1 MKKFYLL
8 MLAVVL
14 LATPLVQA
22 QGQKITN
29 RYSMSLKQQ
38 EDGTYKLAAS
48 ADRYK
53 FLDLDTIPDL
63 LTVYQPRPIAAGK
76 HYKHCVTEEYLYKSY
91 PTYDLKLEIDRAV
104 TTEPAPFVVYI
115 HGGGWVSGITTM
127 RNRYI
132 SQWAQKGFFTASIG
146 YTWAPDKIYPAQLFE
161 VFKAIDQILDSAEEN
176 NFDPQNVVIAGES
189 AGGYYIT
196 YVASCF
202 NDKSILDAL
211 GIEFRHFGKAK
222 INALVSIC
230 GCFDLQR
237 LTDPQKEQSEFPDM
251 KMMATT
257 FLGKSI
263 EETREYLSRFDCLCE
278 STVRNSSAGQ
288 IFLKHLLAAHG
299 DILKT
304 AVHATARSV
313 QLAME

>member
-1 MKKFYLL
+1 MDKKLYIRGKLGQYWYNFTE
-8 MLAVVL
+8 A
-14 LATPLVQA
+14 LVYALTARPCPENLEYNVIPYDEGKQN
-22 QGQKITN
+22 KI
-29 RYSMSLKQQ
+29 Y
-38 EDGTYKLAAS
+38 TYCRK
-48 ADRYK
+48 
-53 FLDLDTIPDL
+53 
-63 LTVYQPRPIAAGK
+63 
-76 HYKHCVTEEYLYKSY
+76 
-91 PTYDLKLEIDRAV
+91 DLK
-104 TTEPAPFVVYI
+104 TEKKPLFIYI
-115 HGGGWVSGITTM
+115 HGGGWVSGITAM

-176 NFDPQNVVIAGES
+176 NFDPENIVIAGES

-202 NDKSILDAL
+202 NDKSILDGL
-211 GIEFRHFGKAK
+211 GIEFKHFGKAK

-257 FLGKSI
+257 FLGKNL
-263 EETREYLSRFDCLCE
+263 EDTREYLKTDAAKYCSPKISDNFPPTYAVWSTNDKLRFETFDLCKELDNLGVVNKQYKADGIIGNHAWAIMPIFKKSKDCFDDTYE
-278 STVRNSSAGQ
+278 FVEKY
-288 IFLKHLLAAHG
+288 IK
-299 DILKT
+299 
-304 AVHATARSV
+304 
-313 QLAME
+313 

>member
-1 MKKFYLL
+1 MDKKLYIRGKLGQYWYNFTE
-8 MLAVVL
+8 A
-14 LATPLVQA
+14 LVYALTARPCPENLEYNVIPYDEGKQN
-22 QGQKITN
+22 KI
-29 RYSMSLKQQ
+29 Y
-38 EDGTYKLAAS
+38 TYCRK
-48 ADRYK
+48 
-53 FLDLDTIPDL
+53 
-63 LTVYQPRPIAAGK
+63 
-76 HYKHCVTEEYLYKSY
+76 
-91 PTYDLKLEIDRAV
+91 DLK
-104 TTEPAPFVVYI
+104 TEKKPLFIYI
-115 HGGGWVSGITTM
+115 HGGGWVSGITAM

-176 NFDPQNVVIAGES
+176 NFDPENIVIAGES

-202 NDKSILDAL
+202 NDKSILDGL

-222 INALVSIC
+222 INVLVSIC

-257 FLGKSI
+257 FLGKNL
-263 EETREYLSRFDCLCE
+263 EETREYLKTDAAKYCSPKISDKFPPTYTVWSTNDKLRFETFDLCKE
-278 STVRNSSAGQ
+278 LDNLGVVNKQYKADGIIGNHAWAIMP
-288 IFLKHLLAAHG
+288 IFKKSKACF
-299 DILKT
+299 DDTYEFVEKYII
-304 AVHATARSV
+304 
-313 QLAME
+313 

>member
-1 MKKFYLL
+1 MDKKLYIRGKLGQYWYNFTE
-8 MLAVVL
+8 A
-14 LATPLVQA
+14 LVYALTARPCPENLEYNVIPYDEGKQN
-22 QGQKITN
+22 KI
-29 RYSMSLKQQ
+29 Y
-38 EDGTYKLAAS
+38 TYCRK
-48 ADRYK
+48 
-53 FLDLDTIPDL
+53 
-63 LTVYQPRPIAAGK
+63 
-76 HYKHCVTEEYLYKSY
+76 
-91 PTYDLKLEIDRAV
+91 DLK
-104 TTEPAPFVVYI
+104 TEKKPLFIYI
-115 HGGGWVSGITTM
+115 HGGGWVSGITAM

-176 NFDPQNVVIAGES
+176 NFDPENIVIAGES

-202 NDKSILDAL
+202 NDKSILDGL
-211 GIEFRHFGKAK
+211 GIEFKHFGKAK

-257 FLGKSI
+257 FLGKNL
-263 EETREYLSRFDCLCE
+263 EDTREYLKTDAAKYCSPKISDNFPPTYAVWSTNDKLRFETFDLCKE
-278 STVRNSSAGQ
+278 LDNLGVVNKQYKADGIIGNHAWAIMP
-288 IFLKHLLAAHG
+288 IFKKSKACF
-299 DILKT
+299 DDTYEFVEKYIK
-304 AVHATARSV
+304 
-313 QLAME
+313 

>member
-1 MKKFYLL
+1 MDKKLYIRGKLGQYWYNFTE
-8 MLAVVL
+8 A
-14 LATPLVQA
+14 LVYALTARPCPENLEYNVIPYDEGKQN
-22 QGQKITN
+22 KI
-29 RYSMSLKQQ
+29 Y
-38 EDGTYKLAAS
+38 TYCRK
-48 ADRYK
+48 
-53 FLDLDTIPDL
+53 
-63 LTVYQPRPIAAGK
+63 
-76 HYKHCVTEEYLYKSY
+76 
-91 PTYDLKLEIDRAV
+91 DLK
-104 TTEPAPFVVYI
+104 TEKKPLFIYI
-115 HGGGWVSGITTM
+115 HGGGWVSGITAM

-176 NFDPQNVVIAGES
+176 NFDPENIVIAGES

-202 NDKSILDAL
+202 NDKSILDGL
-211 GIEFRHFGKAK
+211 GIEFKHFGKAK

-257 FLGKSI
+257 FLGKNL
-263 EETREYLSRFDCLCE
+263 EDTREYLKTDAAKYCSPKISDKFPPTYAVWSTNDKLRFETFDLCE
-278 STVRNSSAGQ
+278 ELDNLGVVNKQYKADGIIGNHAWAIMP
-288 IFLKHLLAAHG
+288 IFKKSKACF
-299 DILKT
+299 DDTYEFVEKYIK
-304 AVHATARSV
+304 
-313 QLAME
+313 

>member
-1 MKKFYLL
+1 MDKKLYIRGKLGQYWYNFTE
-8 MLAVVL
+8 A
-14 LATPLVQA
+14 LVYALTARPCPENLEYNVIPYDEGKQN
-22 QGQKITN
+22 KI
-29 RYSMSLKQQ
+29 Y
-38 EDGTYKLAAS
+38 TYCRK
-48 ADRYK
+48 
-53 FLDLDTIPDL
+53 
-63 LTVYQPRPIAAGK
+63 
-76 HYKHCVTEEYLYKSY
+76 
-91 PTYDLKLEIDRAV
+91 DLK
-104 TTEPAPFVVYI
+104 TEKKPLFIYI
-115 HGGGWVSGITTM
+115 HGGGWVSGITAM

-176 NFDPQNVVIAGES
+176 NFDPENIVIAGES

-202 NDKSILDAL
+202 NDKSILDGL
-211 GIEFRHFGKAK
+211 GIEFKHFGKAK

-257 FLGKSI
+257 FLGKNL
-263 EETREYLSRFDCLCE
+263 EDTREYLKTDAAKYCSPKISDKFPPTYAVWSTNDKLRFETFDLCKE
-278 STVRNSSAGQ
+278 LDNLGVVNKQYKADGIIGNHAWAIMP
-288 IFLKHLLAAHG
+288 IFKKSKACF
-299 DILKT
+299 DDTYEFVEKYIK
-304 AVHATARSV
+304 
-313 QLAME
+313 